1 MCKFA
6 LSWAA
11 LGGLLTLAACSA
23 TDRTNAVFAAEGAYA
38 AAAHAASQYEGGRFG
53 TPVAAIVAQIKAY
66 DTTAYA
72 DLTTLRTAAENGQA
86 LDGAKLVA
94 AQTAIATLS
103 TYVQENA
110 K

>member
-1 MCKFA
+1 MRKLA
-6 LSWAA
+6 LSWTA
-11 LGGLLTLAACSA
+11 LGGLLALAACST
-23 TDRTNAVFAAEGAYA
+23 TDQTNAVFAAEGAYA
-38 AAAHAASQYEGGRFG
+38 AAAHAASQYEGGQFG
-53 TPVAAIVAQIKAY
+53 TPNAAVVTKIKAY